1 MQVRRKT
8 IGGQAHYDI
17 VEVFQRGSRTEYSSV
32 VALGTDPD
40 PQVALAKHQAL
51 VDITKTLLRLQHCK
65 TATRRS
71 GANATR

>member
-1 MQVRRKT
+1 
-8 IGGQAHYDI
+8 
-17 VEVFQRGSRTEYSSV
+17 

-40 PQVALAKHQAL
+40 PQVALAKHQAAL

>member
-40 PQVALAKHQAL
+40 P
-51 VDITKTLLRLQHCK
+51 
-65 TATRRS
+65 
-71 GANATR
+71 

>member
-40 PQVALAKHQAL
+40 PQVAL